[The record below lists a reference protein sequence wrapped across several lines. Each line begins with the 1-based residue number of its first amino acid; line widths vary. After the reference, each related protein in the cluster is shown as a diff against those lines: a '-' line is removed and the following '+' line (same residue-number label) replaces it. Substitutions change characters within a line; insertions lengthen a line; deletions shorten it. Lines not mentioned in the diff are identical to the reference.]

1 MTILNTSATLA
12 ALTTAV
18 LLVTGT
24 AVPAQEEVV
33 TSLEEDEDGGYIILG
48 LGASWKPV
56 FNGSDKTQVELDPII
71 EARYGRFF
79 IGELGVGA
87 DLFVSDGPS
96 ELTFGAAIGLGEGR
110 KEGDDAR
117 LAGLGDLDGAVE
129 LALFAEAEL
138 GPMEFDAAV
147 VTDVGSGHGGTF
159 LELGVGVG
167 FENALPDRLSYE
179 VELSAVYGNDKY
191 ANALYG
197 ISAAQ
202 AARSGYAAFSPGAGF
217 TEASLD
223 LSMRYAITETWF
235 AEATVGVGTLLG
247 NARNAPFA
255 AKDTFTSA
263 TIGIGRIFRF

>member
-1 MTILNTSATLA
+1 MTILNTTASLA

-18 LLVTGT
+18 LLATVT
-24 AVPAQEEVV
+24 AAAAQ
-33 TSLEEDEDGGYIILG
+33 EEDEDGGYLVLG
-48 LGASWKPV
+48 LGAAWEPV
-56 FNGSDKTQVELDPII
+56 FNGSDKTQVEPDPII

-87 DLFVSDGPS
+87 DIFVSDGPS

-110 KEGDDAR
+110 KEEDDKG

-129 LALFAEAEL
+129 LALFAEAEW
-138 GPMEFDAAV
+138 GPVEFDAAV

-159 LELGVGVG
+159 LALGVG
-167 FENALPDRLSYE
+167 FEDNLTDRLSYE
-179 VELSAVYGNDKY
+179 VELSTVYGNDTY
-191 ANALYG
+191 VNAFYG
-197 ISAAQ
+197 VSAAQ
-202 AARSGYAAFSPGAGF
+202 SVRSGYDGFSPGAGF

-223 LSMRYAITETWF
+223 LSMRYAITDTWF
-235 AEATVGVGTLLG
+235 AEASVGVGTLLG
-247 NARNAPFA
+247 DARKAPFV